1 MACGNRTLVLFDTAC
16 LDDTNDCALLQKD
29 KGWRANNVDVQNLH
43 IAFCKPYFG
52 YCFAL
57 PKEYLVT
64 QTCPLPMQ
72 GAIFLQKFEE
82 IATFE
87 QKKCLAVY

>member
-1 MACGNRTLVLFDTAC
+1 M
-16 LDDTNDCALLQKD
+16 
-29 KGWRANNVDVQNLH
+29 H

-57 PKEYLVT
+57 PKGYLVT

-87 QKKCLAVY
+87 QKMACNLPKAWPSVWVVVHLWLSKNSFLQLFAENFVKNLDTHTRVI